1 MSETFLQELPGDQPA
16 DFPAYLQGVS
26 GNQPA
31 VLPSQGV
38 AGDEPAVFPAS
49 LQGVAG
55 NADLLSEILLWL
67 PPKSLLRFQ
76 AVCKDW
82 FSIISSRTF
91 RQLHCRRKLTSGK
104 VDGLFFCWW
113 VYGNNYVD
121 FIPLHGIP
129 KNQKVWR
136 NCVDTEMKI
145 LDANQHFLGQGVFL
159 NGCMHWVS
167 EMSSFLRFDL
177 DSMCFRDMPST
188 DLPIGVLKRS
198 IRYFG
203 ESVGHLHL
211 IEIHGFR
218 SMSFEVLEMEIDY
231 SKWFVKYRVDLSSL
245 HTTNPLMLSEELDL
259 LDVNGGTCNVV
270 SVVVDDKEDT
280 TRLLVTT
287 PDVII
292 EYDAHRRTIKEVA
305 DIEIAKIPVIWED
318 VSVFEWY
325 DTHQYVETMACV

>member
-1 MSETFLQELPGDQPA
+1 MSVTFLQELPGDQPA
-16 DFPAYLQGVS
+16 DSPAYLQGVS

-121 FIPLHGIP
+121 FIPLNGIP
-129 KNQKVWR
+129 KNQKGR
-136 NCVDTEMKI
+136 
-145 LDANQHFLGQGVFL
+145 
-159 NGCMHWVS
+159 
-167 EMSSFLRFDL
+167 
-177 DSMCFRDMPST
+177 
-188 DLPIGVLKRS
+188 
-198 IRYFG
+198 
-203 ESVGHLHL
+203 
-211 IEIHGFR
+211 
-218 SMSFEVLEMEIDY
+218 
-231 SKWFVKYRVDLSSL
+231 
-245 HTTNPLMLSEELDL
+245 
-259 LDVNGGTCNVV
+259 
-270 SVVVDDKEDT
+270 
-280 TRLLVTT
+280 
-287 PDVII
+287 
-292 EYDAHRRTIKEVA
+292 
-305 DIEIAKIPVIWED
+305 
-318 VSVFEWY
+318 
-325 DTHQYVETMACV
+325 